1 MYMNTAEEKVS
12 QKIYNNTKYFG
23 LNYKT
28 MYYLYEKHQKFIKK
42 NSKEALN
49 KDIVWFQR
57 VKYINRKVLFFL
69 KLIPSQF

>member
-1 MYMNTAEEKVS
+1 MYIVSKTLQKSIDSMYMNTAEEKVS

-42 NSKEALN
+42 K
-49 KDIVWFQR
+49 
-57 VKYINRKVLFFL
+57 L
-69 KLIPSQF
+69 KRSLE

>member
-49 KDIVWFQR
+49 KDIV
-57 VKYINRKVLFFL
+57 
-69 KLIPSQF
+69 